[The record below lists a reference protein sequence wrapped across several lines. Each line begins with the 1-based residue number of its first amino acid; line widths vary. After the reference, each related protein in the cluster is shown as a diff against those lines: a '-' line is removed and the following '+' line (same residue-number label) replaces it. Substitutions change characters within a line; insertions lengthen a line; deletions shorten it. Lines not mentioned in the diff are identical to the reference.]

1 MRRWLAIVLLALL
14 PLQFSWAAV
23 AAYCGHESGEQVQ
36 HLGHHDHQH
45 AGQTSSDAGSL
56 PMDQDG
62 PAAFDFDCGHCHG
75 SCAGMPV
82 LGDDLGSLAVTSH
95 RLEPVDGIVRSIP
108 QSPPERPQWL
118 PLA

>member
-23 AAYCGHESGEQVQ
+23 AAYCGHESGQQAQ
-36 HLGHHDHQH
+36 HMGHHDHQH
-45 AGQTSSDAGSL
+45 TKQVSSDDGRSPTDQGAPAG
-56 PMDQDG
+56 
-62 PAAFDFDCGHCHG
+62 FDFDCGHCHG

-82 LGDDLGSLAVTSH
+82 LADDLGPLDVNSH
-95 RLEPVDGIVRSIP
+95 SFEPVEGIVRSIP
-108 QSPPERPQWL
+108 QRPPERPQWL